1 MANEP
6 SSVDPR
12 PVDPRFHVP
21 ERRVIALALFLAA
34 VFWFARPVI
43 LPFIVGGLIAYAFSP
58 YIDAAQARTG
68 RSRLLIV
75 FAGYGTALLV
85 VGLVIAVFSGPVSR
99 EIALLIA
106 SGPDAL
112 TIALR
117 QLLGSDSVTIGDLTV
132 TVAELAARVQ
142 AAITAFL
149 QTPEG
154 ALRAVEG
161 LLHGALD
168 VVLTIIVAFY
178 LLLDGGRL
186 GSSALGFLDPADR
199 VQMREVASRVH
210 VVVGL
215 WLRGQLLLVALVT
228 VVVSIVLGPILHL
241 PYPVALGV
249 MVGLLDVITL
259 IGPLVSGTVVAV
271 VALSTG
277 GPTLAIAAVAF
288 LFVLRQ
294 LENVLIMPIV
304 LGRAVHL
311 HPLVALFAVVVG
323 STAFGVVGTFLALP
337 VAAGI
342 NVALHEFFPAEL
354 GPITT
359 EADLHRRRGPAPVAA
374 ASAAPGE
381 PVEAPSSRP
390 TG

>member
-1 MANEP
+1 MTEP
-6 SSVDPR
+6 R
-12 PVDPRFHVP
+12 AVDPRFQVP

-34 VFWFARPVI
+34 IFWFARPVM
-43 LPFIVGGLIAYAFSP
+43 LPFVVGALIAYAFSP

-75 FAGYGTALLV
+75 VAGYGAALLL
-85 VGLVIAVFSGPVSR
+85 VGLVVVAFSGPVAR
-99 EIALLIA
+99 EIALLID
-106 SGPDAL
+106 SGPNAL

-117 QLLGSDSVTIGDLTV
+117 QLLGSDSVTIGDLTF
-132 TVAELAARVQ
+132 TVEEIAARVQ

-154 ALRAVEG
+154 AIRAAEG

-178 LLLDGGRL
+178 LLLDGSRL
-186 GSSALGFLDPADR
+186 GNSALGFLEPPDR
-199 VQMREVASRVH
+199 AQMRQVASRVH

-215 WLRGQLLLVALVT
+215 WLRGQLLLVGLVT

-241 PYPVALGV
+241 PYPIALGL

-259 IGPLVSGTVVAV
+259 IGPLVAGTVVAI

-277 GPTLAIAAVAF
+277 GPTLAIVAVVF

-294 LENVLIMPIV
+294 VENVLIMPIV

-337 VAAGI
+337 VAAAI

-359 EADLHRRRGPAPVAA
+359 EADLHARNRPAEAAPVG
-374 ASAAPGE
+374 PE
-381 PVEAPSSRP
+381 PLEAPSSRP
-390 TG
+390 G